1 LGRVSPE
8 VHLSA
13 RRILEPILPYTA
25 LIGAWLPFVLLWA
38 VFAAGR
44 QPVGSALVSG
54 AIGVGTAAV
63 LSLGVWP
70 LCKRHPWPRR
80 LGLRFYFLHLG
91 FATLYSASWLVL
103 HRSLESLR
111 SLESAPVGQLLGSRL
126 TVMQFLTGL
135 GLYGV
140 VAGVS
145 YAVQIQRRLQE
156 EEKLAVAERLAAL
169 RARLNPHFLF
179 NALHTLTALVRDDPL
194 LAERAI
200 ERLGNM
206 LRYALREDDGH
217 VVSFADEWAFTRQ
230 YLEFQR
236 DRFEYRLDVVTNVDT
251 AALDVELVPFALQT
265 LVENAVRHSVETNPG
280 SSQLVISAAVED
292 GALTIC
298 VRNDGANPLVTATD
312 RDGHNSGLRTLRE
325 RLAVVYDGAASLTTH
340 ANAAEGSFEARL
352 RVPASAT
359 SSIGDHE

>member
-1 LGRVSPE
+1 
-8 VHLSA
+8 VHLGT
-13 RRILEPILPYTA
+13 RRILEPVLPYAA

-38 VFAAGR
+38 VFAAGH

-63 LSLGVWP
+63 LSLGVWR

-80 LGLRFYFLHLG
+80 LGMRFYFLHLG
-91 FATLYSASWLVL
+91 FATMYSAAWLVL
-103 HRSLESLR
+103 HRALESVHSGEPALR
-111 SLESAPVGQLLGSRL
+111 QLLASRL
-126 TVMQFLTGL
+126 AVMQFLTGL

-156 EEKLAVAERLAAL
+156 EEKLAVAGRLAAL

-179 NALHTLTALVRDDPL
+179 NALHTLTALVRDDPR

-206 LRYALREDDGH
+206 LRYALREDDAH
-217 VVSFADEWAFTRQ
+217 VVSFAEEWAFTRQ

-236 DRFEYRLDVVTNVDT
+236 VRFEERLDVVTDVDV
-251 AALDVELVPFALQT
+251 AALDVELLPFALQT
-265 LVENAVRHSVETNPG
+265 LVENAVRHSIETRPG
-280 SSQLVISAAVED
+280 SSRLVITAAVGD
-292 GALTIC
+292 GALTIR
-298 VRNDGANPLVTATD
+298 VRNDGAEAADGFAPQS
-312 RDGHNSGLRTLRE
+312 DGHHSGLRTLRE
-325 RLAVVYDGAASLTTH
+325 RLTVVYDGAASLTTH
-340 ANAAEGSFEARL
+340 AVEGQFEACL
-352 RVPASAT
+352 CVPAYAT
-359 SSIGDHE
+359 SPLRDR